1 MPVRRSTARCL
12 AAAAVLAPAVAGARC
27 PDDDPGAPACVPI
40 AQAMMPTAE
49 GVAYFLRQGRG
60 AYVGGGADL
69 TVFSWSNN
77 VDSFG
82 PSQGALRLGVSY
94 LRGAHDRGLLLYR
107 FGALVSIEGNA
118 SRRFLIPTF
127 GGAIGGLWE
136 SDLGST
142 GMVEG
147 SLGLYLLY
155 TRRVV
160 VDAQGGVVAPF
171 HRVDTLLGPRVQ
183 LTASVSLW

>member
-1 MPVRRSTARCL
+1 MPARGSMGRRL
-12 AAAAVLAPAVAGARC
+12 AVAALLAPSVAGGRC

-40 AQAMMPTAE
+40 AQAMMPTVE
-49 GVAYFLRQGRG
+49 GVAYLPRRGPG
-60 AYVGGGADL
+60 AYLGGGADL

-94 LRGAHDRGLLLYR
+94 LRGGDDRSLLLYR

-136 SDLGST
+136 SELGST

-171 HRVDTLLGPRVQ
+171 HRVDTLLGPKVQ